1 MLDTQAWIERLVAD
15 PTVQK
20 PEILYIRK
28 LRSLAA
34 EGSTGDGAVVATVNG
49 YGALTKIR
57 IAPEVMGDLP
67 RLERLVLEAVNLA
80 THEAER
86 TRPPPPLFPPPIGG
100 DPTEWPIES
109 PKPKAA
115 ESSPEPVVCNMKYGE
130 VGYRPI
136 HEEPG
141 RTAFLRAAAP
151 IRLQIYRDMLQ
162 QPEEL
167 HSLSPSA
174 SASPTA
180 RR

>member
-20 PEILYIRK
+20 PEIVYIRK

-80 THEAER
+80 T
-86 TRPPPPLFPPPIGG
+86 
-100 DPTEWPIES
+100 D
-109 PKPKAA
+109 
-115 ESSPEPVVCNMKYGE
+115 
-130 VGYRPI
+130 
-136 HEEPG
+136 
-141 RTAFLRAAAP
+141 
-151 IRLQIYRDMLQ
+151 
-162 QPEEL
+162 
-167 HSLSPSA
+167 
-174 SASPTA
+174 
-180 RR
+180 